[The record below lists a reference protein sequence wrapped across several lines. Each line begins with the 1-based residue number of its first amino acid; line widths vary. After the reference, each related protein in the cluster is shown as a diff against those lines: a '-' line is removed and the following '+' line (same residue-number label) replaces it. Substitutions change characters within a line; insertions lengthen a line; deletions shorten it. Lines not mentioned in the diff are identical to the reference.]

1 MYIKEAIM
9 SKKPEVLFAEQN
21 IIPANQAYERAI
33 KANKNYLRDL
43 DTISKKIEA
52 ASSRGDFEARI
63 SDIDINNIRVYISKF
78 SDLGYTA
85 STIVGSGVLE
95 LRWSRPKES

>member
-1 MYIKEAIM
+1 M
-9 SKKPEVLFAEQN
+9 STKPEVSFAEQN
-21 IIPANQAYERAI
+21 IISANQAYERAI

-52 ASSRGDFEARI
+52 ASNRGDFETRI
-63 SDIDINNIRVYISKF
+63 SDIDTGNIRVYISKF
-78 SDLGYTA
+78 SALGYTA

-95 LRWSRPKES
+95 LRWSKPKEES